1 MHFVETNLLIF
12 KLPAATIRD
21 GWQRLAVAGPEHLGS
36 AISSRATG
44 TRLLFEEA
52 LLTFFLVTRQRK
64 SSH

>member
-12 KLPAATIRD
+12 KLPAATIRN
-21 GWQRLAVAGPEHLGS
+21 GWQRLAVAGPERLGS

-52 LLTFFLVTRQRK
+52 L
-64 SSH
+64 